1 MGFQRDEAS
10 MALPSISHHSAWFDI
25 RLFYVRVAPCVAD
38 CIPDFINLRLPRREI
53 GVALEINGTRCP
65 TSESASLSLRRD
77 RVDKEGS
84 EVTYVSTSSVR
95 VTGSVEFE
103 VYEGDGDVMILCGA
117 LERLET
123 RWTGESRSNWSLE
136 CYAAAV
142 VAEKERC
149 SAFIQPKMGV
159 SSPSF
164 EVYIAGICLGS
175 PVILTK
181 MVQVSSPR
189 RKVGRQSLLDA
200 IPEEDEK
207 EKSDGFPKLSFQG
220 ETEEDDQ
227 YIPNGKHENMRYA
240 EGLYTGE
247 DGQLSWFNAGV
258 RVGVGIGLG
267 VCIGAGLGVGFLMRS
282 YQATTRKFIRKLL

>member
-1 MGFQRDEAS
+1 

-38 CIPDFINLRLPRREI
+38 CIPDFIILRLPRREI

-77 RVDKEGS
+77 RVDKEAS

-123 RWTGESRSNWSLE
+123 RWTGGSRSNWSLE

-142 VAEKERC
+142 VAEKERF

-227 YIPNGKHENMRYA
+227 YIPNWKHENMRYA